1 MKTGSCTKL
10 TRLALSRE
18 HQSNPTQGADL
29 VKLNLKLASAFLLAA
44 LFAAPAFAQGDGP
57 DTFTSKCAPC
67 HGADGLAATQIGKA
81 LKAASFKTPAIV
93 KASDAELIGFVK
105 SGKGKM
111 PPWAGKLSD
120 AQIKAVVAY
129 IRTLQ
134 K

>member
-1 MKTGSCTKL
+1 
-10 TRLALSRE
+10 
-18 HQSNPTQGADL
+18 
-29 VKLNLKLASAFLLAA
+29 VKLNLKFAAAFLLVASFA
-44 LFAAPAFAQGDGP
+44 LPVLAQGDGP
-57 DTFTSKCAPC
+57 DTFNSKCAPC
-67 HGADGLAATQIGKA
+67 HGADGLAATPAGKA

-111 PPWAGKLSD
+111 PAWAGKLSD